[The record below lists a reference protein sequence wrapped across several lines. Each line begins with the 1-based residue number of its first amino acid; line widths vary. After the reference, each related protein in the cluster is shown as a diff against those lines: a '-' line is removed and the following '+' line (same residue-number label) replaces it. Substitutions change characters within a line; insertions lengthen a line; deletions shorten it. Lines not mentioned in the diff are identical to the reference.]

1 MLARKHVNIIFGGL
15 SAILFGISGILASVL
30 FQRINMVPEWLVGMR
45 MFWSGLLLILVLACK
60 FGGSIFSIWYRKVD
74 AILIILFGVIGVLLA
89 QSSFFLSVYFGDAA
103 MATILQSL
111 GPTIII
117 ILLSIFYRKLPVRM
131 DTVSIIIALIGVF
144 LLVTN
149 GDIGHLKVTTQA
161 LFWGIISA
169 FGVAAYT
176 LIPRPLLQQHH
187 ALLVVAWGLLIGG
200 IAENLIQPLWHI
212 PNNLQVIDWSMI
224 GFIIIGSTLVP
235 YALYVLS
242 LCHLAPT
249 TASLLGIIEPL
260 TATLISVTLLGVQLL
275 PVQMIGVC
283 LILSTI
289 ILISLPVE
297 RIVEKFLKRSA

>member
-1 MLARKHVNIIFGGL
+1 MLERKHVNIIFGGL

-60 FGGSIFSIWYRKVD
+60 FGGSIFSIWYRKAD
-74 AILIILFGVIGVLLA
+74 AILIILFGV
-89 QSSFFLSVYFGDAA
+89 
-103 MATILQSL
+103 
-111 GPTIII
+111 
-117 ILLSIFYRKLPVRM
+117 
-131 DTVSIIIALIGVF
+131 IGVF

-200 IAENLIQPLWHI
+200 IAENFIQPLWHI

-224 GFIIIGSTLVP
+224 GFIIIGGTLVP

-260 TATLISVTLLGVQLL
+260 TATLISVTLLCVQLL

-283 LILSTI
+283 LILPTI
-289 ILISLPVE
+289 ILISLSVE
-297 RIVEKFLKRSA
+297 RIVEKFLKRRA